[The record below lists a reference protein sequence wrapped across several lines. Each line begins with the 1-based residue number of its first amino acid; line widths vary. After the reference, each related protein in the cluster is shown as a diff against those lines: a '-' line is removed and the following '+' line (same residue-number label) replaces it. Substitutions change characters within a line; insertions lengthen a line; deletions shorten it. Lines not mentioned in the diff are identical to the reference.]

1 MGLEK
6 IDKKKC
12 KSFKFCILGTGNGI
26 YYPKKN
32 MAELKS
38 CIIVTAV
45 VTSGIMKPRKTT

>member
-1 MGLEK
+1 ML
-6 IDKKKC
+6 D
-12 KSFKFCILGTGNGI
+12 TGNGI

-45 VTSGIMKPRKTT
+45 VTSGIMKQCKTT